1 MPKPCSKPSDTAAV
15 RHAGLLLLAGLAAC
29 SADRA
34 ETFARAPSF
43 RAKTLAV
50 AGVRGAKGKG
60 GEIVRALCS
69 RLEGAGLRCVDLEEA
84 DSVLAGS
91 AVSLEA
97 VANPRLLAEVRRA
110 TEAEGLVFLSLESSW
125 RSLDIVVLD
134 VRTGEAVLKAE
145 GRPRGEAFAS
155 AEEAAAVAAEILAGL
170 SAERRRAARAADPAD
185 EIPVP

>member
-1 MPKPCSKPSDTAAV
+1 MRPLGALVLIALASCSSDRVETYSRAA
-15 RHAGLLLLAGLAAC
+15 
-29 SADRA
+29 
-34 ETFARAPSF
+34 SF

-50 AGVRGAKGKG
+50 AGVRGAKGKSA
-60 GEIVRALCS
+60 EIVRALAV
-69 RLEGAGLRCVDLEEA
+69 RLGNAGLRCVDIEEA

-125 RSLDIVVLD
+125 RSIEIVVLD

-145 GRPRGEAFAS
+145 GRPRGESFAS
-155 AEEAAAVAAEILAGL
+155 ADEAASIAAEILGGL
-170 SAERRRAARAADPAD
+170 SSQRRKSARAADPAD